1 MTGMPYFTAF
11 LNYLIIDEIRLGRRI
26 DKLQKN
32 MDELNEFYRIS
43 LLEKGNLQL
52 LEQRVHSLENLVY
65 RGENHSLVKN
75 TAKSI

>member
-1 MTGMPYFTAF
+1 MTETPCFTVF

-52 LEQRVHSLENLVY
+52 LEQRLNSLENLVY
-65 RGENHSLVKN
+65 RGENHSLVKD

>member
-1 MTGMPYFTAF
+1 MI
-11 LNYLIIDEIRLGRRI
+11 LEELDRVEIRLGRRI

-32 MDELNEFYRIS
+32 MDKLNEFYRIS

-52 LEQRVHSLENLVY
+52 LEQRVNSLENLVY
-65 RGENHSLVKN
+65 CGENHSLVKD